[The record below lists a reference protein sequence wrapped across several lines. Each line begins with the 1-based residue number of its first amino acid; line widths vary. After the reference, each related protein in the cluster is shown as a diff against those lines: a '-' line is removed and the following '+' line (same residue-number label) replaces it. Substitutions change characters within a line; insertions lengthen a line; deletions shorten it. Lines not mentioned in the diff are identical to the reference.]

1 MLVGAAARADINR
14 SVEGRPHPEPVAVP
28 TERVG
33 VAPSV
38 YFVGVTLVGATM
50 MGAARDLDAV
60 AFLAVN
66 AVALLLLRRL
76 ELPPGF
82 ELTASIGIVLQG
94 WGNAL
99 LLFER
104 VGWYDKA
111 VHFLTPMLLVP
122 SLYLLL
128 VRWGLLPA
136 PWHNGLRRG
145 ALGVLVVT
153 VALGVA
159 FAGLW
164 EVVEGSA
171 DRWLGTN
178 LAHGYFE
185 TIDDLYSSILG
196 SAAAAALL
204 TWLVVTEGRTL
215 SRQADGFDPA
225 GERW

>member
-1 MLVGAAARADINR
+1 MA
-14 SVEGRPHPEPVAVP
+14 P
-28 TERVG
+28 TI
-33 VAPSV
+33 
-38 YFVGVTLVGATM
+38 YFGGVTLVGATM

-60 AFLAVN
+60 AVLAFT

-76 ELPPGF
+76 ELPPAF

-104 VGWYDKA
+104 IGWYDKA

-136 PWHNGLRRG
+136 PWDDSLRRG

-153 VALGVA
+153 VSLGIA

-171 DRWLGTN
+171 DRWLGTS
-178 LAHGYFE
+178 LAYGYLE

-196 SAAAAALL
+196 SVAAAALL
-204 TWLVVTEGRTL
+204 TWLVVTERHAL
-215 SRQADGFDPA
+215 SRQANDFDPA